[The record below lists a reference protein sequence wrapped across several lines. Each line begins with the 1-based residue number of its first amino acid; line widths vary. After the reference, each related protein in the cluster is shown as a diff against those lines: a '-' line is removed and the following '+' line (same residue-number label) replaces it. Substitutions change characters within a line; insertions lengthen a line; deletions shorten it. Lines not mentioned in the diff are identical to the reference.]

1 MTEHRKYNVLFLCT
15 HNSARSILAEAALN
29 ELASDRFV
37 GYSAGSHPGTAP
49 NPFALDLLRSQGIS
63 TEGLRSKSW
72 DEFAEDGS
80 PQMDFIF
87 TVCDDAAGEV
97 CPIWP
102 GHPAKAHWGVADPS
116 KAEGSDDDK
125 RKAFLQAFV
134 QMKKRIE
141 LFTNLPLEKLDRL
154 AIQQQM
160 QSIGT
165 SLRDKGEQQT
175 QGSIV
180 RESHAARAGRHRPF
194 RPIVAWC
201 LA

>member
-29 ELASDRFV
+29 ALASDRFV
-37 GYSAGSHPGTAP
+37 GFSAGSHPGSAP
-49 NPFALDLLRSQGIS
+49 NPYAIELLRSQHIE

-72 DEFAEDGS
+72 DEFAKDGA
-80 PQMDFIF
+80 PQIDFIF

-116 KAEGSDDDK
+116 RLEGNDEEK
-125 RKAFLQAFV
+125 RRAFLQAFV
-134 QMKKRIE
+134 QLRKRIE
-141 LFTNLPLEKLDRL
+141 LFTNLPFEKLDRM
-154 AIQQQM
+154 AIQREM

-165 SLRDKGEQQT
+165 TLREKGE
-175 QGSIV
+175 
-180 RESHAARAGRHRPF
+180 
-194 RPIVAWC
+194 
-201 LA
+201 

>member
-1 MTEHRKYNVLFLCT
+1 
-15 HNSARSILAEAALN
+15 
-29 ELASDRFV
+29 
-37 GYSAGSHPGTAP
+37 PGTAP
-49 NPFALDLLRSQGIS
+49 NPYAIALLDSQGIQ
-63 TEGLRSKSW
+63 TDGLRSKSW
-72 DEFAEDGS
+72 DEFAEEGA

-116 KAEGSDDDK
+116 KAEGSDEDK
-125 RKAFLQAFV
+125 HRAFLQAFV

-141 LFTNLPLEKLDRL
+141 LFANLPLEKLDRL

-165 SLRDKGEQQT
+165 SLREKGE
-175 QGSIV
+175 
-180 RESHAARAGRHRPF
+180 
-194 RPIVAWC
+194 
-201 LA
+201 

>member
-1 MTEHRKYNVLFLCT
+1 MILIPSIDSLLSQALLRENLVSEHRKYNVLFLCT

-29 ELASDRFV
+29 QLAGDRFV

-49 NPFALDLLRSQGIS
+49 NPFALDLLRTQGIP
-63 TEGLRSKSW
+63 TEGLGSKSW
-72 DEFAEDGS
+72 DVFAQDGA
-80 PQMDFIF
+80 PKMDFIF

-125 RKAFLQAFV
+125 RRAFLQAFV

-141 LFTNLPLEKLDRL
+141 LFTNLPFGKLDRI
-154 AIQQQM
+154 AVQQEM

-165 SLRDKGEQQT
+165 TLRAKGE
-175 QGSIV
+175 
-180 RESHAARAGRHRPF
+180 
-194 RPIVAWC
+194 
-201 LA
+201 

>member
-72 DEFAEDGS
+72 DEFAEDGA
-80 PQMDFIF
+80 PQIDFIF
-87 TVCDDAAGEV
+87 TVCDNAAGEV

-116 KAEGSDDDK
+116 TAEGSDDAK
-125 RKAFLQAFV
+125 RKAFLQAYV

-141 LFTNLPLEKLDRL
+141 LFANLPLEKLDRV
-154 AIQQQM
+154 AVQQEM
-160 QSIGT
+160 QNIGT
-165 SLRDKGEQQT
+165 SLREKGE
-175 QGSIV
+175 
-180 RESHAARAGRHRPF
+180 
-194 RPIVAWC
+194 
-201 LA
+201 